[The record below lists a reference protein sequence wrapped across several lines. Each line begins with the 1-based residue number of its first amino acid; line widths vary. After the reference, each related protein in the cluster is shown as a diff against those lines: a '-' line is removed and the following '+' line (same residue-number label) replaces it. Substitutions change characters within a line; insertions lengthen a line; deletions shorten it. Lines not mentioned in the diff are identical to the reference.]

1 LRNNHTS
8 THILNFALREVV
20 GDHCDQKGSLV
31 TPEKLRFDF
40 ANKGGVTTEQLKKIE
55 EICNG
60 FIKKNQK
67 VYSTPVPLPVAKAI
81 HGLRAVFGETYPDP
95 VRVVS
100 VGFDVD
106 EIVKDVSN
114 PLWKTS
120 SVEFCGGTHVAK
132 TGDIK
137 QFAIMEEGGIAK
149 GIRRI
154 VAVTGDEAVQ
164 AQRVANEFKNK
175 LDKLEKMQ
183 GEKLEAEI
191 KLVAKELDTLPIS
204 AVNKAHMDAEK
215 VRSAAQQ
222 KEMIDSLD
230 KYFEENPNAQF
241 IIKNVN
247 VGGNNKAIGAAINHV
262 KANHKQKAIYLFS
275 VASGRVMHQCLV
287 TKDHVGKGLKASEWA
302 DVVAKQVG
310 GKKGGKDETAQG
322 SGDKPESIDQ
332 AIEAAAEFAKLK
344 IGA

>member
-191 KLVAKELDTLPIS
+191 SELNLKRSRRLIW
-204 AVNKAHMDAEK
+204 MLR
-215 VRSAAQQ
+215 RSA
-222 KEMIDSLD
+222 LL
-230 KYFEENPNAQF
+230 PN
-241 IIKNVN
+241 K
-247 VGGNNKAIGAAINHV
+247 
-262 KANHKQKAIYLFS
+262 
-275 VASGRVMHQCLV
+275 RR
-287 TKDHVGKGLKASEWA
+287 
-302 DVVAKQVG
+302 
-310 GKKGGKDETAQG
+310 
-322 SGDKPESIDQ
+322 
-332 AIEAAAEFAKLK
+332 
-344 IGA
+344 

>member
-1 LRNNHTS
+1 
-8 THILNFALREVV
+8 
-20 GDHCDQKGSLV
+20 
-31 TPEKLRFDF
+31 
-40 ANKGGVTTEQLKKIE
+40 LKKIE
-55 EICNG
+55 DICND
-60 FIKKNQK
+60 FIKKNHK

-100 VGFDVD
+100 IGFDVD
-106 EIVKDVSN
+106 EIVNDVSN

-137 QFAIMEEGGIAK
+137 QLAIIEEGGIAK

-164 AQRVANEFKNK
+164 AQRVANEYKNRMNS
-175 LDKLEKMQ
+175 LERMQGDKLE
-183 GEKLEAEI
+183 GEL
-191 KLVAKELDTLPIS
+191 KLVSKELDTLPIS
-204 AVNKAHMDAEK
+204 AVNKADLRNQFEKIKKAHMEAEK

-222 KEMIDSLD
+222 KEVIDSLD
-230 KYFEENPNAQF
+230 KYFEENPSAQF
-241 IIKNVN
+241 IIKNIE
-247 VGGNNKAIGAAINHV
+247 VGGNNKAVGAAINHI
-262 KANHKQKAIYLFS
+262 KINHKEKSVYLFT

-287 TKDHVGKGLKASEWA
+287 TKDQVSKGLKASDWA
-302 DVVAKQVG
+302 GVVAEKVG

-322 SGDKPESIDQ
+322 AGDKPDSVDE
-332 AIEAAAEFAKLK
+332 AIEAASQFAKLK